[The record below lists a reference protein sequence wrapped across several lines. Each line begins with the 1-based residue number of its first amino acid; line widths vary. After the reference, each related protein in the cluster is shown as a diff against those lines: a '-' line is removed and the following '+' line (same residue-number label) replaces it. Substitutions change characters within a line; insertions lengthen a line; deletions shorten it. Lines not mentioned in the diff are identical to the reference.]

1 MFTTC
6 LSTKFK
12 DIHKRFTPFTME
24 YYDHNIGREES
35 HRRDPGYRDERDQY
49 GSYRTTYRE
58 GPRDVRPYREF
69 RNDHYRGRGNPYH
82 RYNRRGGYHRGDN
95 DYRDEIDTRTSR
107 GRIPRHYGDS
117 KHFNGERNPYS
128 ASKEAEHSRY
138 LDNNSPDDLTGSSRK
153 APKENKNSR
162 YHSSHYE
169 DSDGSISDEM
179 DLDKELNPISH
190 YLDID
195 DREEMLI
202 QVFKVIRGPKLRAML
217 TSVLKDI
224 DLTELKLLC
233 LEQLEGMSKTRIRA
247 ILAGEEMEDSSATE
261 DDEDIKLETGNESAN
276 NGNKEDIAGNF
287 LVYFVSDRTCND
299 IIAFHSIL

>member
-1 MFTTC
+1 
-6 LSTKFK
+6 
-12 DIHKRFTPFTME
+12 ME
-24 YYDHNIGREES
+24 YYDHNAGREEP

-49 GSYRTTYRE
+49 GSYRSTYRE
-58 GPRDVRPYREF
+58 EGQRDVRPYRDY
-69 RNDHYRGRGNPYH
+69 RNDQYRGRGNPNY
-82 RYNRRGGYHRGDN
+82 RYGRRGGRGGYHRGDR
-95 DYRDEIDTRTSR
+95 DYRDDYDPRNERVRTQ
-107 GRIPRHYGDS
+107 RHYGNDRS
-117 KHFNGERNPYS
+117 YNGDRSPYS
-128 ASKEAEHSRY
+128 ASKELDHNRY
-138 LDNNSPDDLTGSSRK
+138 YDKNSPDESVQNSRRV
-153 APKENKNSR
+153 PKEGKNTR

-261 DDEDIKLETGNESAN
+261 DEEDVKPESDHNSTNKDSTEAMTG
-276 NGNKEDIAGNF
+276 KD
-287 LVYFVSDRTCND
+287 
-299 IIAFHSIL
+299 

>member
-1 MFTTC
+1 
-6 LSTKFK
+6 
-12 DIHKRFTPFTME
+12 ME

-58 GPRDVRPYREF
+58 EGPRDARPYREY
-69 RNDHYRGRGNPYH
+69 RNGNYRGRSNTNY
-82 RYNRRGGYHRGDN
+82 RYSRRGGRGGYHRGDR
-95 DYRDEIDTRTSR
+95 DYRDEFDTRADR
-107 GRIPRHYGDS
+107 ERMQRHYSHERSYNGDRS
-117 KHFNGERNPYS
+117 PYS
-128 ASKEAEHSRY
+128 ASKDFEPHRY
-138 LDNNSPDDLTGSSRK
+138 PDRNSPGNSIRDTRRI
-153 APKENKNSR
+153 PKDGKIGG
-162 YHSSHYE
+162 HHASHYE
-169 DSDGSISDEM
+169 DSDGSISDEE
-179 DLDKELNPISH
+179 DLDKELHPISH
-190 YLDID
+190 YIETD

-261 DDEDIKLETGNESAN
+261 DEEDVKPGSEKGSPNKDDSDNI
-276 NGNKEDIAGNF
+276 NGKRKVFYFHEVKE
-287 LVYFVSDRTCND
+287 
-299 IIAFHSIL
+299 IILSICRQYENLSFIL